1 MADHR
6 ALLRQTADLAADFL
20 DGLDT
25 RHVGATA
32 SHAELVATFGGALPV
47 HGEAA
52 GEVVDHLATI
62 ADPGLIASAG
72 PRFFGFVIGGSLPA
86 ALAADWL
93 TSAWDNNAGLYAI
106 GPSASVAEEVSGGW
120 LIDLFGL
127 PSTSSIGYST
137 GATMASFTALA
148 AGRHRVLERLGWN
161 VEDDGLIGAPDL
173 AVVVGAEAHVTIH
186 VSLQMLGLGRSRVFK
201 VEADEQ
207 GRMRPDK
214 LRETLAGLR
223 DRPVLVCAQSGNVNT
238 GAFDPLPEIVA
249 AVRELPNAWLHVDG
263 AFGLWAAVTSSLRHL
278 TAGLADA
285 DSWTTDAHKWL
296 NVPYDS
302 GIAIVRDAA
311 AHRAAMTLGAAY
323 YVETEGGERDPYN
336 WVAESS
342 RRARGF
348 PIYAALRSLGR
359 DGLTEMIDR
368 CCALARRMAAGLGAA
383 PGVAILNDI
392 VLNQVLVR
400 FAPPSAAGGGAAG
413 ADAPDE
419 AAIDAF
425 TREVIA
431 AVQADGTCWLGGT
444 TWHGMAA
451 MRISVSNW
459 STTEADAD
467 VSVAAI
473 LRCAE
478 TVARRVAGAC
488 SPERVGREGR
498 RARCG
503 SSFPKGTGRS
513 SWLRPSVPEHPPDS
527 CISPATSG
535 SSSSSPLRAPCGR
548 FSRIRPPGANP
559 PPADSSTR
567 EHSVRERN
575 HPK

>member
-1 MADHR
+1 MSDRR

-20 DGLDT
+20 DGIAT
-25 RHVGATA
+25 RPVHASA
-32 SHAELVATFGGALPV
+32 SHDELVASMGGALPDR
-47 HGEAA
+47 GEAA

-72 PRFFGFVIGGSLPA
+72 PRYFGFVIGGSLPA

-93 TSAWDNNAGLYAI
+93 TSAWDQNAGLYAI
-106 GPSASVAEEVSGGW
+106 GPSASVAEEVAAGW
-120 LIDLFGL
+120 LVDLFGL
-127 PSTSSIGYST
+127 PAGSSVGFST

-161 VEDDGLIGAPDL
+161 VEEDGLIGAPDI

-186 VSLQMLGLGRSRVFK
+186 VSLQMLGLGRNHVHRVA
-201 VEADEQ
+201 ADGQ
-207 GRMRPDK
+207 GRMRADA
-214 LRETLAGLR
+214 LRETLADVR

-263 AFGLWAAVTSSLRHL
+263 AFGLWAAATPALRHM

-311 AHRAAMTLGAAY
+311 AHHSAMTLGAAY
-323 YVETEGGERDPYN
+323 YVETAGAERDPYN

-348 PIYAALRSLGR
+348 PIYAALRHLGR
-359 DGLTEMIDR
+359 DGLAAMIDR
-368 CCALARRMAAGLGAA
+368 GCALARRMADGLRDA
-383 PGVAILNDI
+383 PGVTILNDV

-400 FAPPSAAGGGAAG
+400 FAPPVAPDRAAS
-413 ADAPDE
+413 DE
-419 AAIDAF
+419 AAADTF

-444 TWHGMAA
+444 TWHGQAA

-467 VSVAAI
+467 LSVAAI
-473 LRCAE
+473 LRCAAA
-478 TVARRVAGAC
+478 VGDRVTA
-488 SPERVGREGR
+488 
-498 RARCG
+498 
-503 SSFPKGTGRS
+503 
-513 SWLRPSVPEHPPDS
+513 
-527 CISPATSG
+527 
-535 SSSSSPLRAPCGR
+535 
-548 FSRIRPPGANP
+548 
-559 PPADSSTR
+559 
-567 EHSVRERN
+567 
-575 HPK
+575 

>member
-1 MADHR
+1 MSDRR

-20 DGLDT
+20 AGLDA
-25 RHVGATA
+25 RPVRASAT
-32 SHAELVATFGGALPV
+32 HEELVASMGGELPQR
-47 HGEAA
+47 GEPA

-62 ADPGLIASAG
+62 ADPGLIGSAG
-72 PRFFGFVIGGSLPA
+72 PRYFGFVIGGSLPS

-93 TSAWDNNAGLYAI
+93 TSAWDQNAGLYAI
-106 GPSASVAEEVSGGW
+106 GPSASVAEEIAGAW

-127 PSTSSIGYST
+127 PETSSVGFST
-137 GATMASFTALA
+137 GATMATFTALA
-148 AGRHRVLERLGWN
+148 AGRHRVLERVGWN
-161 VEDDGLIGAPDL
+161 AEEDGLIGAPDI
-173 AVVVGAEAHVTIH
+173 AVVVGAEAHVTVH
-186 VSLQMLGLGRSRVFK
+186 VSLQMLGLGRNRVHR
-201 VEADEQ
+201 VAADEQ
-207 GRMRPDK
+207 GRMRPDA

-249 AVRELPNAWLHVDG
+249 AVHDLPNAWLHVDG
-263 AFGLWAAVTSSLRHL
+263 AFGLWAATAPALRHL
-278 TAGLADA
+278 TSGLAGA

-302 GIAIVRDAA
+302 GIAIVADAA
-311 AHRAAMTLGAAY
+311 AHHAAMTLGASY
-323 YVETEGGERDPYN
+323 YVETAGAERDPYN

-348 PIYAALRSLGR
+348 TIYAALRELGR
-359 DGLTEMIDR
+359 DGVAEMIER
-368 CCALARRMAAGLGAA
+368 CCGLALRMADGLRDA
-383 PGVAILNDI
+383 PGVTILNEV

-400 FAPPSAAGGGAAG
+400 FAPPTGPGNV
-413 ADAPDE
+413 APDA
-419 AAIDAF
+419 AAIDSF

-473 LRCAE
+473 RRCAE
-478 TVARRVAGAC
+478 TVAGA
-488 SPERVGREGR
+488 
-498 RARCG
+498 
-503 SSFPKGTGRS
+503 
-513 SWLRPSVPEHPPDS
+513 VP
-527 CISPATSG
+527 A
-535 SSSSSPLRAPCGR
+535 
-548 FSRIRPPGANP
+548 
-559 PPADSSTR
+559 
-567 EHSVRERN
+567 
-575 HPK
+575 